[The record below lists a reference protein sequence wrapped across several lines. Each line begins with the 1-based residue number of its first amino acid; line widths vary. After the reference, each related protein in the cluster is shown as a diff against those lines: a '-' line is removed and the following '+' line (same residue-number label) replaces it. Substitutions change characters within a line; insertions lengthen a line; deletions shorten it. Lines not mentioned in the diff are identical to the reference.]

1 MSPWTPR
8 TNSWLIEVLQGDL
21 QQKEHRVN
29 APEIPALAEIDLTPV
44 IAMATLERMRRI
56 EVPEL
61 IARMLA
67 RPGAANLLMNQFQ
80 LFTITGNR
88 DFALEMLGKA
98 LELASVYRIEGS
110 REPSIRLLALMGTGD
125 MSDNTPLDYLIE
137 DSDIRLD
144 LLYIVPGKPLPHTI
158 PDHDVAIIALGESGK
173 NRPALEM
180 MDRLVAHWPRPVL
193 NHPRSI
199 LLCSRDGVYQR
210 LNSIPGLL
218 IPPTLRAGRQTLERA
233 ASAGSAIGELPAYPI
248 TVRPIDTQAGEGL
261 GKIGNAAELG
271 AYLAAESAQE
281 FFVSSY
287 VDYRSADGLYRKSR
301 VALIA
306 GLPYICHLA
315 IGEHWIVHYKSADM
329 TASAG
334 KRAEE
339 DRFMRDFD
347 SGFALRHREAL
358 RLVAER
364 LALDYV
370 VIDCAETPDGKLLVF
385 EADNRGWVHAT
396 DPVDIFRYKQAHMRK
411 VFAAFRSM
419 LFKAAK

>member
-1 MSPWTPR
+1 MPR
-8 TNSWLIEVLQGDL
+8 TKNWLIDVLQGDL
-21 QQKEHRVN
+21 QQEEHQ
-29 APEIPALAEIDLTPV
+29 ATDPEIPTLAKIDLHPV

-67 RPGAANLLMNQFQ
+67 RPGAANLLMNQFH
-80 LFTITGNR
+80 LFTITGNQN
-88 DFALEMLGKA
+88 FALEMLGKA
-98 LELASVYRIEGS
+98 LGLGTIYRIEGS
-110 REPSIRLLALMGTGD
+110 REPAIRLLALMGTGD
-125 MSDNTPLDYLIE
+125 MADNTPLDYLVE
-137 DSDIRLD
+137 ESDIRLD

-180 MDRLVAHWPRPVL
+180 MDRLIAHWPRPVL
-193 NHPRSI
+193 NHPRNI

-218 IPPTLRAGRQTLERA
+218 IPATLRASRQTLERV
-233 ASAGSAIGELPAYPI
+233 ASPGSAIGELPGKGSYPI

-261 GKIGNAAELG
+261 GKIENAAELA
-271 AYLAAESAQE
+271 AYLDAESAQE
-281 FFVSSY
+281 FFVSFY
-287 VDYRSADGLYRKSR
+287 VDYRSADGLYRKLR
-301 VALIA
+301 IALIA

-329 TASAG
+329 TASAD

-339 DRFMRDFD
+339 DSFMRDFD
-347 SGFALRHREAL
+347 TGFALRHREAL
-358 RLVAER
+358 RSIAGR

-396 DPVDIFRYKQAHMRK
+396 DPVDIFPYKQAPMRK
-411 VFAAFRSM
+411 VFAAFRAM